1 MKNKFKY
8 NKLFGRL
15 AEMGLTRED
24 YARAIGTSRSSL
36 AAKLNS
42 QRDFTQAEI
51 AESVKVLSISKED
64 IPVYFFTPEV
74 QKSKQ
79 RKRGE
84 RNGFGTGQNTY

>member
-1 MKNKFKY
+1 MKTKYKY

-24 YARAIGTSRSSL
+24 YAKAIGTSRSSL

-51 AESVKVLSISKED
+51 SESVKVLNIHTSE
-64 IPVYFFTPEV
+64 IPQYFFTPKV
-74 QKSKQ
+74 
-79 RKRGE
+79 
-84 RNGFGTGQNTY
+84 

>member
-1 MKNKFKY
+1 MKTKYKY

-24 YARAIGTSRSSL
+24 YAKAIGTSRSSL

-51 AESVKVLSISKED
+51 SESVKVLKIPMSEIST
-64 IPVYFFTPEV
+64 YFFTPRSVEI
-74 QKSKQ
+74 KTI
-79 RKRGE
+79 RR
-84 RNGFGTGQNTY
+84 